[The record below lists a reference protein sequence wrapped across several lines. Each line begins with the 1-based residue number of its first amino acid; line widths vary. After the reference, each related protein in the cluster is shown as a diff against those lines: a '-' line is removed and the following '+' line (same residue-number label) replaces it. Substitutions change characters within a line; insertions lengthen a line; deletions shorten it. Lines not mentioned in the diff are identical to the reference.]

1 MNWKR
6 WIMVLV
12 ATLVSAGASAAAITP
27 DEFFAWVE
35 KEYAA
40 VFQKVLAAG
49 HVDYQGCIYDYRQYA
64 TDYYLG
70 VCRSNQAIYYYTG
83 GVLRDVN
90 NLKLDDFKCQARPD
104 LCGTAGFAGT
114 VAFSKESD
122 GVYAIFSPNY
132 VGGKLTWLGADG
144 NGFEIPLSDLDALC
158 GRSLRLGN
166 WGKKTGFG
174 CAVPQSNG
182 ELRVRVPNNDCSR
195 FVFWTKAGKEL
206 WLNLDDPKGWRVSGL
221 NAKANA
227 ACGIEYGEGGFTSA
241 KISAVQETDGTASL
255 VWDFGSDFVNG
266 FFGRDSQSIVI
277 DHPAKLYGFVLNGSH
292 AGKDYGHGWGLGEGR
307 KTASGDPITPSIK
320 MAWLENNNGKYFL
333 KFRNLAC
340 TDKVNIT
347 VHSGSGLAN
356 NVVYTT
362 GSDGFGLGWAGL
374 PYQDNQSMWTA
385 GSGAVFDR
393 ATGQVQYDIPFCK
406 Q

>member
-1 MNWKR
+1 MNWKQL
-6 WIMVLV
+6 LV
-12 ATLVSAGASAAAITP
+12 AIAAALFSAVASAAAITP
-27 DEFFAWVE
+27 DEFFVWVE
-35 KEYAA
+35 KEYSA
-40 VFQKVLAAG
+40 VFPKAVAAG
-49 HVDYQGCIYDYRQYA
+49 NVSYQGCVFDYRYYGN
-64 TDYYLG
+64 DYYLG
-70 VCRSNQAIYYYTG
+70 VCRTSGIIHSLNGT
-83 GVLRDVN
+83 VLQQHGHVDN
-90 NLKLDDFKCQARPD
+90 YKCQARPD
-104 LCGTAGFAGT
+104 LCGAAGYAGT
-114 VAFSKESD
+114 VAFSKEAD
-122 GVYAIFSPNY
+122 GVYATFSPNY

-144 NGFEIPLSDLDALC
+144 KGFEIPLGDLDALC

-166 WGKKTGFG
+166 WSKKSGFG
-174 CAVPQSNG
+174 CAAPQANG

-206 WLNLDDPKGWRVSGL
+206 WLNLDDPKGWRFTGL

-266 FFGRDSQSIVI
+266 FFGRDGQSIVI
-277 DHPAKLYGFVLNGSH
+277 DHLAKLYGFVLNGSH

-307 KTASGDPITPSIK
+307 KTASGDLIAPSIK

-340 TDKVNIT
+340 ADKVNIT
-347 VHSGSGLAN
+347 VHSGSGPAN

-385 GSGAVFDR
+385 GSGVVFDR